1 MRKRLIQSNELNKI
15 YTKNQENRIKM
26 EPCDENQQKINK
38 KCQKYKK
45 MDKHWKNLL
54 ELTIRQQQSTK
65 IHKNKKTQT
74 KINKDRPK
82 SDPKFLQT

>member
-1 MRKRLIQSNELNKI
+1 
-15 YTKNQENRIKM
+15 M

-38 KCQKYKK
+38 KCQKSKKK

-54 ELTIRQQQSTK
+54 ELTVRQQQSTK

-82 SDPKFLQT
+82 SDPKYPKFLQT

>member
-1 MRKRLIQSNELNKI
+1 
-15 YTKNQENRIKM
+15 
-26 EPCDENQQKINK
+26 
-38 KCQKYKK
+38 

-54 ELTIRQQQSTK
+54 ELTVRQQQSTK

-82 SDPKFLQT
+82 SDPKYPKIDNNPSNLTANGQKSTKSHENQQTSSKKGPKTNHLHECFQK